1 MQTLV
6 FATNNAHKLS
16 EVREILGKNF
26 RVLSL
31 SDIDCREEL
40 PETHETLEENSMEKA
55 VYVCQR
61 YGYDCFADDTGLE
74 VDVLGGKP
82 GVYSARYATMAEEG
96 WTDTASCSSHDAEA
110 NMRKLLLM
118 LSDEKNRAAQF
129 KTVVSLIMNGK
140 TYQFTGIVRG
150 VITTERHGGEGF
162 GYDPVFRPYQEDP
175 DDTTPV
181 TLLDR
186 TFAEMT
192 SEEKNNIS
200 HRGRAMQK
208 LVGFLSQN

>member
-16 EVREILGKNF
+16 EVREILGDKF

-31 SDIDCREEL
+31 NDIDCHEEL
-40 PETHETLEENSMEKA
+40 PETHETLEENSLEKA
-55 VYVCQR
+55 TYVSQH

-74 VDVLGGKP
+74 VEALSGKP
-82 GVYSARYATMAEEG
+82 GVYSARYATIAEGE
-96 WTDTASCSSHDAEA
+96 WQDTEAYNSHDAEA
-110 NMRKLLLM
+110 NMQKLLLM
-118 LSDEKNRAAQF
+118 LKDNKRRAAQF
-129 KTVVSLIMNGK
+129 KTVVSLIMNGV
-140 TYQFTGIVRG
+140 THQFTGIVKG
-150 VITTERHGGEGF
+150 EITTERHGGEGF

>member
-16 EVREILGKNF
+16 EVREILGDKF

-31 SDIDCREEL
+31 NDIDCHEEL

-55 VYVCQR
+55 VYVSQR

-74 VDVLGGKP
+74 VEALSGKP
-82 GVYSARYATMAEEG
+82 GVYSARYATIAEGE
-96 WTDTASCSSHDAEA
+96 WQDTEAYNSHDAEA
-110 NMRKLLLM
+110 NMQKLLLM
-118 LSDEKNRAAQF
+118 LKDNKRRAAQF
-129 KTVVSLIMNGK
+129 KTVVSLIMNGV
-140 TYQFTGIVRG
+140 THQFTGIVKG
-150 VITTERHGGEGF
+150 EITTERHGGEGF
-162 GYDPVFRPYQEDP
+162 GYDPVFRPYEEDP
-175 DDTTPV
+175 DKTLPV
-181 TLLDR
+181 TLHDR
-186 TFAEMT
+186 TFAEMS

-208 LVGFLSQN
+208 LARFLS